1 MTLGA
6 TVMDKALLWF
16 ARIWVTL
23 VIVANLLAVVGLFV
37 GAASFSEWWSRVQK
51 TYSPSNISNVLV
63 ELIALSPGLA
73 YYWHDR
79 RQKAKGQRLNSI
91 THARHRRAAE
101 VVLKNGDSVQSG
113 TVKGASRQA

>member
-6 TVMDKALLWF
+6 TVMDKAFLWF

-23 VIVANLLAVVGLFV
+23 VIVANLVAVVGLFV
-37 GAASFSEWWSRVQK
+37 GAANFSEWWSRVQK

-73 YYWHDR
+73 AYYWHDR
-79 RQKAKGQRLNSI
+79 RQKRKVN
-91 THARHRRAAE
+91 
-101 VVLKNGDSVQSG
+101 V
-113 TVKGASRQA
+113 

>member
-1 MTLGA
+1 
-6 TVMDKALLWF
+6 MDKALLWF

-63 ELIALSPGLA
+63 ELIAALSPGLAA

-79 RQKAKGQRLNSI
+79 RQKRKVN
-91 THARHRRAAE
+91 
-101 VVLKNGDSVQSG
+101 V
-113 TVKGASRQA
+113 

>member
-23 VIVANLLAVVGLFV
+23 VIVANLLAVVRLFV
-37 GAASFSEWWSRVQK
+37 GAANFSEWWSRVQE

-73 YYWHDR
+73 AYYWDDR
-79 RQKAKGQRLNSI
+79 RQKRGERLNSV

-101 VVLKNGDSVQSG
+101 VC
-113 TVKGASRQA
+113 

>member
-1 MTLGA
+1 
-6 TVMDKALLWF
+6 MDKALLWF

-63 ELIALSPGLA
+63 ANRTFSGSSCLLLA
-73 YYWHDR
+73 
-79 RQKAKGQRLNSI
+79 
-91 THARHRRAAE
+91 
-101 VVLKNGDSVQSG
+101 
-113 TVKGASRQA
+113 